1 MQSKQREEQRESWS
15 RARGEDAPKKGLNSR
30 NSFERNETERRE
42 REKNSGK
49 RRNARVWGRGGG
61 GKKGRGGN
69 NATIISG
76 NNALIMP
83 GTGYVHT

>member
-30 NSFERNETERRE
+30 NSFERNEER
-42 REKNSGK
+42 GK
-49 RRNARVWGRGGG
+49 RIAESDEMRAFGARGGG
-61 GKKGRGGN
+61 GKKERGGN